1 MSFFRKLGID
11 FQDRVDNQLTHI
23 AEIQLS
29 TINAT
34 NTLCATRQSNARQ
47 HGLTIA
53 RVNQNIE
60 GLIAQQHQ
68 MAQQVATLV

>member
-1 MSFFRKLGID
+1 MSFFWKLGID

-34 NTLCATRQSNARQ
+34 NTLCATSQSNARQ

-68 MAQQVATLV
+68 IAQQVVTLV

>member
-47 HGLTIA
+47 H
-53 RVNQNIE
+53 NIE
-60 GLIAQQHQ
+60 DLIAQQHQ